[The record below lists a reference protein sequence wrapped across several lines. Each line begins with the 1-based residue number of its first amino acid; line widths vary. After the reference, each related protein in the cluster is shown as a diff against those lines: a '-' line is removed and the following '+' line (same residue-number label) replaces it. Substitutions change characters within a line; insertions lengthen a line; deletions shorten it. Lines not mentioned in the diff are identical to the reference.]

1 MAKWNYTCK
10 NGKALRNAIDG
21 EVISGGYVY
30 ANNDNNAYDKIEEM
44 IEADYDNFAADG
56 YHNFEIV
63 GFEEE

>member
-1 MAKWNYTCK
+1 MTGYGKYTYEIYD
-10 NGKALRNAIDG
+10 IDG

-30 ANNDNNAYDKIEEM
+30 SNNENNAYDKIEEM
-44 IEADYDNFAADG
+44 IKADYDNFAADG

>member
-1 MAKWNYTCK
+1 MTGYGKYTYEIYD
-10 NGKALRNAIDG
+10 IDG

>member
-1 MAKWNYTCK
+1 MAGYGKYTYEIYD
-10 NGKALRNAIDG
+10 IDG

-63 GFEEE
+63 DFEEE

>member
-1 MAKWNYTCK
+1 MTGYGKYTYEIYD
-10 NGKALRNAIDG
+10 IDG

-44 IEADYDNFAADG
+44 IEADYDDYAADG

>member
-1 MAKWNYTCK
+1 MTEYGKYTYEIYD
-10 NGKALRNAIDG
+10 IDG

>member
-1 MAKWNYTCK
+1 MTGYGKYTYEIYD
-10 NGKALRNAIDG
+10 IDG

-63 GFEEE
+63 DFEEE

>member
-1 MAKWNYTCK
+1 MTGYGKYTYEIYD
-10 NGKALRNAIDG
+10 IDG

-30 ANNDNNAYDKIEEM
+30 ANNNNNAYDKIEEM

>member
-1 MAKWNYTCK
+1 MAGYGKYTYEIYD
-10 NGKALRNAIDG
+10 IDG

-44 IEADYDNFAADG
+44 IEADYDNFASDG

>member
-1 MAKWNYTCK
+1 MTGYGKYTYEIYD
-10 NGKALRNAIDG
+10 IDG

-30 ANNDNNAYDKIEEM
+30 ANNDNNAYDKIEKM

>member
-1 MAKWNYTCK
+1 MIGY
-10 NGKALRNAIDG
+10 GKYIYEIYDIDG

-44 IEADYDNFAADG
+44 IEADYDDYAADG

-63 GFEEE
+63 GFEEG

>member
-1 MAKWNYTCK
+1 MTGYGKYTYEIYD
-10 NGKALRNAIDG
+10 IDG

-30 ANNDNNAYDKIEEM
+30 SNNENNAYDKIEEM

>member
-1 MAKWNYTCK
+1 MTGYGKYTYEIYD
-10 NGKALRNAIDG
+10 IDG

-44 IEADYDNFAADG
+44 IESDYDNFAADG

>member
-1 MAKWNYTCK
+1 MTGYGKYTYEIYD
-10 NGKALRNAIDG
+10 IDG

-63 GFEEE
+63 DFKEE

>member
-1 MAKWNYTCK
+1 MTGYGKYTYEIYD
-10 NGKALRNAIDG
+10 IDG

-30 ANNDNNAYDKIEEM
+30 ANNENNAYDKIEEM

>member
-1 MAKWNYTCK
+1 MTGY
-10 NGKALRNAIDG
+10 GKYIYEIYDIDG

-30 ANNDNNAYDKIEEM
+30 SNNRNNAYDEIEKM

-56 YHNFEIV
+56 YHTFKIV